1 MILSSSLTLVAV
13 IQKITYSDFEIWKIY
28 EFWGKITG
36 IL

>member
-1 MILSSSLTLVAV
+1 MILYSRLFLVAV
-13 IQKITYSDFEIWKIY
+13 IEKIRYSDFEIWKIY